1 MAPSTESLGLA
12 FLEAAL
18 QVGKRVEGSDSLFLR
33 LEGGL
38 GW

>member
-1 MAPSTESLGLA
+1 MAPSRESLGLA

-18 QVGKRVEGSDSLFLR
+18 QVGKGLGAMIPLFR
-33 LEGGL
+33 LEGEL

>member
-1 MAPSTESLGLA
+1 MAPSRESLGLA

-18 QVGKRVEGSDSLFLR
+18 QVGKGLEAVIPLLFR